1 MFGKEDIRDF
11 LLIIVAV
18 IIARG
23 MVFEPYR
30 IPSGSM
36 YPTLQ
41 EGDIVVG
48 SKLSYGFRI
57 PFTFNML
64 FQYRPVKRGDVVIF
78 TRPDDPLSPLNENW
92 TNFVKRVIALP
103 GEEVE
108 VRNTK
113 VFINNVELKEP
124 YAKYFKGGLYDFPK
138 TRVPEGKIFL
148 LGDNRDDSTDSRFWP
163 YTFLDISRVR
173 GKVVFVLFSLS
184 DFDRRFILV
193 K

>member
-1 MFGKEDIRDF
+1 MTKRDF
-11 LLIIVAV
+11 RDLILIILAIIVA
-18 IIARG
+18 RG
-23 MVFEPYR
+23 MIFEPYI

-41 EGDIVVG
+41 EGDIVLG

-57 PFTFNML
+57 PFTLNML
-64 FQYRPVKRGDVVIF
+64 YQYRPVKRGDVVIF
-78 TRPDDPLSPLNENW
+78 TRPDDPTTGLNEDW

-108 VRNTK
+108 VRGNK
-113 VFINNVELKEP
+113 VFIDGKELYEP
-124 YAKYFKGGLYDFPK
+124 YARYYKGGLFDFPRTK
-138 TRVPEGKIFL
+138 VPEGKIFL

-173 GKVVFVLFSLS
+173 GKVVFIVFSVS
-184 DFDRRFILV
+184 DFERRFILV

>member
-1 MFGKEDIRDF
+1 MISKQDIRDF
-11 LLIIVAV
+11 ALIIVAIV
-18 IIARG
+18 IARG
-23 MVFEPYR
+23 MIFEPYI

-41 EGDIVVG
+41 DGDIVIG

-57 PFTFNML
+57 PFTLNML

-78 TRPDDPLSPLNENW
+78 TRPDDPSTQLNEDW

-108 VRNTK
+108 VRGNK
-113 VFINNVELKEP
+113 VFINDQELFEP
-124 YAKYFKGGLYDFPK
+124 YARYYKGALFDFPK

-173 GKVVFVLFSLS
+173 GKVVFVVLSLS
-184 DFDRRFILV
+184 DFNRRFLLV